1 LCVKNFYTVIKN
13 KYFVSTI
20 LLVFYILLLHDTD
33 IASLNNR
40 KQHVQQLKIEI
51 TQKKKQIEDL
61 KISLNELEN
70 INSLE
75 KFAREKY
82 FFKKD
87 DEDLF
92 ILSYK

>member
-1 LCVKNFYTVIKN
+1 ML
-13 KYFVSTI
+13 
-20 LLVFYILLLHDTD
+20 FYILLLHDTD
-33 IASLNNR
+33 LVSLNKR
-40 KQHVQQLKIEI
+40 KHHVQQLEIEI
-51 TQKKKQIEDL
+51 SQKKKQIEDL
-61 KISLNELEN
+61 KISLNELED

-92 ILSYK
+92 ILSDK

>member
-1 LCVKNFYTVIKN
+1 MKTVYTILKN
-13 KYFVSTI
+13 KYFIATVLT
-20 LLVFYILLLHDTD
+20 LFYILLLHDTD
-33 IASLNNR
+33 VASLNKR
-40 KQHVQQLKIEI
+40 KQRVNQLEIEI
-51 TQKKKQIEDL
+51 VQKKKQIEDL

-82 FFKKD
+82 FFKRD

-92 ILSYK
+92 ILSDK